1 MIVSVWLTN
10 KLALLW
16 RFFWCYLATHTVHK
30 YCWLQMASRRRQ
42 AAKLPLSGDPPV
54 ASRPKRARKP
64 TLRARQQ
71 ADNVRGDTQD
81 GLSETPLMEDSIQ
94 VTQQRAG
101 GLDTDGSPVAGA
113 AVTQQCAGNIRVG
126 QASQL
131 RAGGLASPGAAS
143 APGADINTTLLL
155 QLVGQMQSVQG
166 TLMSH
171 QAAIERLTRA
181 ETSSSEPQPSSSAES
196 ADNQPAPGHQLS
208 NAQPSG
214 VQSSG
219 VQPSSTNPGEVETP
233 LQVGVPGLQQPE
245 PEPEPRKM
253 MTAGMPLGHSLP
265 QKVKDDIWADKY
277 IDLAVL
283 LYPDTTVSYGVQLS
297 GEVGDGQEVPGELKF
312 TPHKKRITTIN
323 EWSKAFSTYISVY
336 IQKPGREGLATELL
350 TYMAEVQSIAED
362 GLDWAMYDEQY
373 RRERASSKAP
383 FSWATVNQTLHN
395 KIMRKRPIT
404 VVSPTPSRAS
414 AFSSPNPNL
423 SGPPGRKNFRNQ
435 AGGIPTGF
443 CFAFHSPGKYCSK
456 SPCTY
461 KHTCFKCK
469 GGKSH
474 PQFLCKIKNDRQR
487 QPANT
492 DKSWMPSRAPVGLW
506 YQLGKHSLEWV
517 QIRFYFALWKGRRKY
532 WVKKPSVCWSKF
544 RCH

>member
-1 MIVSVWLTN
+1 
-10 KLALLW
+10 
-16 RFFWCYLATHTVHK
+16 
-30 YCWLQMASRRRQ
+30 MASRRRQ
-42 AAKLPLSGDPPV
+42 AAKLPVSGDPPV

-81 GLSETPLMEDSIQ
+81 GPSETPLMEDSIQ

-113 AVTQQCAGNIRVG
+113 AVTQQCAGNIQVG

-283 LYPDTTVSYGVQLS
+283 LYPYL
-297 GEVGDGQEVPGELKF
+297 
-312 TPHKKRITTIN
+312 
-323 EWSKAFSTYISVY
+323 
-336 IQKPGREGLATELL
+336 GR
-350 TYMAEVQSIAED
+350 
-362 GLDWAMYDEQY
+362 
-373 RRERASSKAP
+373 
-383 FSWATVNQTLHN
+383 
-395 KIMRKRPIT
+395 
-404 VVSPTPSRAS
+404 
-414 AFSSPNPNL
+414 
-423 SGPPGRKNFRNQ
+423 
-435 AGGIPTGF
+435 
-443 CFAFHSPGKYCSK
+443 
-456 SPCTY
+456 
-461 KHTCFKCK
+461 
-469 GGKSH
+469 
-474 PQFLCKIKNDRQR
+474 
-487 QPANT
+487 
-492 DKSWMPSRAPVGLW
+492 
-506 YQLGKHSLEWV
+506 
-517 QIRFYFALWKGRRKY
+517 
-532 WVKKPSVCWSKF
+532 
-544 RCH
+544 